1 MHLHRSTRAVVPTCK
16 PQNNILEL
24 VLNLQLVLSQ
34 GLLKIWEGKEG
45 GLRSRRE
52 SKDEKEPP
60 FRR

>member
-1 MHLHRSTRAVVPTCK
+1 MVPTCK